1 MNQLCGARGEI
12 RTLDQRIKSP
22 LLYHWA
28 TRAYWQEIKDSN
40 SNLSGW
46 SRVFYH

>member
-1 MNQLCGARGEI
+1 MVRVERFELSTNGLKVRCS
-12 RTLDQRIKSP
+12 TD
-22 LLYHWA
+22 WA

-46 SRVFYH
+46 SRVFYR